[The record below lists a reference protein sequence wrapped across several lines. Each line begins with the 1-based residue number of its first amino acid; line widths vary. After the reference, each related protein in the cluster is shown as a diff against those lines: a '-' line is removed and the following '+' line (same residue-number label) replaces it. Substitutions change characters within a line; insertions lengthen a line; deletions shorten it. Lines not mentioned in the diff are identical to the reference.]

1 MSDEQVDKLKEEEKA
16 QSERLVIE
24 EEELKES
31 GGKVDFAAE
40 FQKIGRQLAETLQAA
55 WDSEER
61 KRVEKEVREGVQT
74 LVTEVDSV
82 IRDVKTSE
90 KTAKL
95 KEEAGE
101 LKTRVETSDVTGRAR
116 TGVAQGLRW
125 LSETLA
131 DLANQ
136 FTPVEKEPESEEKE

>member
-74 LVTEVDSV
+74 LVTEVDNV

-95 KEEAGE
+95 KEEAEE
-101 LKTRVETSDVTGRAR
+101 LKTRVESSDVTGRAR
-116 TGVAQGLRW
+116 TGVVQGLRW

-136 FTPVEKEPESEEKE
+136 FTPAEKEPESEE

>member
-1 MSDEQVDKLKEEEKA
+1 MSDEQINQLKEEVKA
-16 QSERLVIE
+16 QNERLVIE
-24 EEELKES
+24 EEELKGS
-31 GGKVDFAAE
+31 GDKMDFAAE

-74 LVTEVDSV
+74 LVNEVDQV
-82 IRDVKTSE
+82 IREVKSSE

-95 KEEAGE
+95 KEEAEE
-101 LKTRVETSDVTGRAR
+101 LKNRVETSDVSGRAR

-131 DLANQ
+131 ELANQ
-136 FTPVEKEPESEEKE
+136 FTPAEKAPESEEKE

>member
-1 MSDEQVDKLKEEEKA
+1 MSDEQVDKLKEDEKA

-24 EEELKES
+24 EEELKA
-31 GGKVDFAAE
+31 GGNGPDFAAE

-61 KRVEKEVREGVQT
+61 KRVEQEVREGVQT
-74 LVTEVDSV
+74 LVNEVDQV
-82 IRDVKTSE
+82 IREVKSSD
-90 KTAKL
+90 KTAKV
-95 KEEAGE
+95 KEEAEE
-101 LKTRVETSDVTGRAR
+101 LKSRVETSEVGTRAR
-116 TGVAQGLRW
+116 TGVVQGLRW

-136 FTPVEKEPESEEKE
+136 FTPAEKEPEAEE